1 MSAVAL
7 SADITQALREL
18 EEAFPGQVTVVSDDA
33 NGAIVRIEGVELSSR
48 WTPQRGD
55 LWFLIPFHYPDAAIY
70 PYYVTGA
77 AGTGLQALQPASW
90 RGMPATQV
98 SLRHNGWNPQVDTA
112 LGSVRQALAWLRS
125 Q

>member
-18 EEAFPGQVTVVSDDA
+18 EEAFPGRVTVVSDDA
-33 NGAIVRIEGVELSSR
+33 NGAIVGIEGIELSSR
-48 WTPQRGD
+48 WAPPHGD

-77 AGTGLQALQPASW
+77 VGTGLQALQPASW